1 MNQHLSSKQ
10 IVEWMIED
18 HSVEAEHHVES
29 CAECAAQIGRLKDSL
44 GMFRGAVR
52 ETAAHF
58 SESQKVFAMPKRWMA
73 VLWLTAAAA
82 LVTVTAFP
90 VYKVQENRQ
99 KAAEIV
105 RQDAELM
112 EQVNAGLSEGVAAP
126 MKPLERLV
134 SWGPAAKRT
143 EEKRSF

>member
-18 HSVEAEHHVES
+18 HTVEAERHVEE
-29 CAECAAQIGRLKDSL
+29 CAECAAQVNALKESL

-52 ETAAHF
+52 ETAGNMA
-58 SESQKVFAMPKRWMA
+58 ERQKVFEIPKRRMA

-82 LVTVTAFP
+82 LVTVIALP
-90 VYKVQENRQ
+90 IYKVQENRQ
-99 KAAEIV
+99 KAEMV

-112 EQVNAGLSEGVAAP
+112 EQVNADLSEGVAAP
-126 MKPLERLV
+126 MKPLQKMV
-134 SWGPAAKRT
+134 TWGPAA
-143 EEKRSF
+143 EMRSF

>member
-18 HSVEAEHHVES
+18 RTVEAERHVEE
-29 CAECAAQIGRLKDSL
+29 CAECAAQVNTLRESL

-52 ETAAHF
+52 ETAGNLADRRIVD
-58 SESQKVFAMPKRWMA
+58 EVPRRRMA

-82 LVTVTAFP
+82 LVTITVLP
-90 VYKVQENRQ
+90 IYKVKENRQ
-99 KAAEIV
+99 KAEIV

-126 MKPLERLV
+126 MKPLEKMV
-134 SWGPAAKRT
+134 KWGPAA
-143 EEKRSF
+143 EARSF